1 METQYFDQ
9 ILGTWHLVASTFVC
23 SSETL
28 IQKTYIQPLFDCAK
42 LRFRCQRARDLQSTY
57 HKLLVHLEFTS
68 PLLLE
73 QTSKEFAEYFL
84 TEASIST
91 HDQQS
96 CQQRLFNSTAP
107 NLLAGRAALQN
118 QTLLNLCPSTSIRLL
133 HESLLVQ
140 SPVQCLSGASAV
152 ELFDQLLLPGSQI
165 VKIDVCIPDKARQFS
180 AL

>member
-1 METQYFDQ
+1 MS
-9 ILGTWHLVASTFVC
+9 ILRGVFEGDINC
-23 SSETL
+23 
-28 IQKTYIQPLFDCAK
+28 DCIFTGFFEAPYSV
-42 LRFRCQRARDLQSTY
+42 FLQGFTD
-57 HKLLVHLEFTS
+57 KLLVHLEFTS

-133 HESLLVQ
+133 PERLLFQ
-140 SPVQCLSGASAV
+140 SPVQRLGGASGV
-152 ELFDQLLLPGSQI
+152 EVFNQLLLPGSQI
-165 VKIDVCIPDKARQFS
+165 VKLDV
-180 AL
+180 